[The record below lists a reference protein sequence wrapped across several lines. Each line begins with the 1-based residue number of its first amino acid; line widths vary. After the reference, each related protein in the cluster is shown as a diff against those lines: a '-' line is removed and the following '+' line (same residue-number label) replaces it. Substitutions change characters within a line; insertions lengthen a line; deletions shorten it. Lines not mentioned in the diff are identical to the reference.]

1 MAELFREVDV
11 ILAPATPLAAPVIG
25 QKTMTLGGEEMLLR
39 PNIGIYTQPIS
50 FVGLP
55 VVAVPLFGLGPLP
68 IGVQIIAPAW
78 REDLALRVA
87 SELEAAGVAT
97 APVAGGT

>member
-1 MAELFREVDV
+1 
-11 ILAPATPLAAPVIG
+11 
-25 QKTMTLGGEEMLLR
+25 MTLGGEEMPVR
-39 PNIGIYTQPIS
+39 PTIGIYTQPIS
-50 FVGLP
+50 FIGLP

-68 IGVQIIAPAW
+68 IGVQIMAPPW

-87 SELEAAGVAT
+87 WALEAASLAT